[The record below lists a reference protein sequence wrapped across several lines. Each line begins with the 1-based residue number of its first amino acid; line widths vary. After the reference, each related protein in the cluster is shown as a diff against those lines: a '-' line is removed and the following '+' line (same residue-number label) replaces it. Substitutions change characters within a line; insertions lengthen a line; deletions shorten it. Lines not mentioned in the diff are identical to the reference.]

1 MKLSLSYQDLAAVFS
16 ISLPLS
22 DRIIET
28 VSFDTRKINNGS
40 NSLFFALKG
49 NFRDGHDFV
58 NEAYKKNVRTFV
70 VTDALPFK
78 QLDAIFIEVEDPL
91 KALQLLAKNHR
102 EKFDYPIIGITGSAG
117 KTIAKEWLN
126 EILSGTFKVIRSP
139 KSYNS
144 QLGVA
149 LSFLE
154 LNEDADLAIIE
165 AGISKPD

>member
-58 NEAYKKNVRTFV
+58 HEAYKKNGLAVF
-70 VTDALPFK
+70 FK
-78 QLDAIFIEVEDPL
+78 YRPLRMMNRCQRANPVEI
-91 KALQLLAKNHR
+91 Q
-102 EKFDYPIIGITGSAG
+102 
-117 KTIAKEWLN
+117 
-126 EILSGTFKVIRSP
+126 EILI
-139 KSYNS
+139 Y
-144 QLGVA
+144 
-149 LSFLE
+149 
-154 LNEDADLAIIE
+154 
-165 AGISKPD
+165 